1 MLTIMKKTALSL
13 FAIVLMLVGCS
24 KNDKFTATGE
34 TNTDAKYVYY
44 APCYFNQEAGADSV
58 EVVDGKFVIEDS
70 IVGGA
75 ASIGIASDGENLW
88 FFITNDGDVTL
99 GSDGKVSGTPQ
110 NDALQ
115 AFDDF
120 LKANDGNEAAIV
132 EKADSFFTK
141 HTEDAAATGGLVCML
156 DYVSLR
162 TLKHY
167 LELCS
172 KDVQDNVYKVVNP
185 ESFKS
190 IDTQEATAEG
200 KPFADFEAEYDGQ
213 VQRLSD
219 YVGKG
224 KYVLVDFWAS
234 WCGPCRG
241 EIPNIKAVYEAY
253 AGDQFEV
260 VGVATWDKPEDTQKA
275 IEEEGI
281 TYPQIINAQQAG
293 SDAYGI
299 TGIPEIILF
308 GPDGTIL
315 KRGLRGADIEAAVKS
330 ALGK

>member
-1 MLTIMKKTALSL
+1 MKKTTLSL
-13 FAIVLMLVGCS
+13 IAIVLMLVGCT
-24 KNDKFTATGE
+24 NNGKFTATGE
-34 TNTDAKYVYY
+34 TSSEAEWVYY

-58 EVVDGKFVIEDS
+58 SVVDGKFVIEDS
-70 IVGGA
+70 IVGGP
-75 ASIGIASDGENLW
+75 ASVAIASDGQSLW
-88 FFITNDGDVTL
+88 FFVTNDGDVAL
-99 GSDGKVSGTPQ
+99 SAEGKVGGTPL

-115 AFDDF
+115 AFEDF
-120 LKANDGNEAAIV
+120 IEANDGNEETIAAY
-132 EKADSFFTK
+132 ADSLFAI
-141 HTEDAAATGGLVCML
+141 HTDDALATAALVCMHGSI
-156 DYVSLR
+156 SLR
-162 TLKHY
+162 PLKHY
-167 LELCS
+167 VELCS
-172 KDVQDNVYKVVNP
+172 QPVQDCFYKVVSP
-185 ESFKS
+185 ESFKAVE
-190 IDTQEATAEG
+190 QMEATSEG
-200 KPFADFEAEYDGQ
+200 KPFADFEAEYEGQ
-213 VQRLSD
+213 VQKLSD

-260 VGVATWDKPEDTQKA
+260 VGVATWDKPEDTKQA

-281 TYPQIINAQQAG
+281 AYPQIMNAQQAG

-315 KRGLRGADIEAAVKS
+315 KRGLRGGDIEAVVKS